1 MGLARV
7 AGVCVSA
14 YNQIRFGSRFVNLL
28 QACLIMFLVYSLL
41 FGIGVLLTAPYYLW
55 RLRGKI
61 LSVAD
66 WRERLGFL
74 PARFAPPAPASD
86 SRALW
91 VHAVSVGETLA
102 AARLVKDLQRE
113 FPERKLFLSCVTRA
127 GREVGEK
134 RLPDVAGHFYLP
146 LDFRSAARRVVRR
159 LRPALLLIV
168 ETELWP
174 NLLRAAHESRARVV
188 LVNARLSDRSFR
200 GYRLAKPFMRRIFE
214 CVDWIGAQ
222 TPKDAERFIELGA
235 IPERVDV
242 TGNLKFDGEP
252 PKITELAGNLRAGLE
267 TSSRG
272 PVIVAASTMPGEEPL
287 LFQAW
292 NEVRV
297 QHPQAILIL
306 APRHPNRFEE
316 VSRLLSGAGRTIVR
330 RTTLEKG
337 AQELAAQLG
346 APEVLLL
353 DTIGELAGIFELADL
368 VFVGGSLVPTGGH
381 NLLEP
386 AYWGKPILCGPHM
399 ENFRDIAQL
408 FTRAGAAVEVASP
421 NELARVILQLLRD
434 DERRRKMGD
443 RAAQLMEEGLGATE
457 RTMVRLR
464 TLLGAGVPTHSHT

>member
-1 MGLARV
+1 MGFARV
-7 AGVCVSA
+7 AGVWISA
-14 YNQIRFGSRFVNLL
+14 YNQIRFGSRFEHPRE
-28 QACLIMFLVYSLL
+28 ACRIMFLVYSLL
-41 FGIGVLLTAPYYLW
+41 FGAGVILTAPYYLW

-61 LSVAD
+61 LSLPD
-66 WRERLGFL
+66 WRERLGYL
-74 PARFAPPAPASD
+74 PARLAPAARTED
-86 SRALW
+86 SGALW

-102 AARLVKDLQRE
+102 AARLVWDLQRE

-134 RLPDVAGHFYLP
+134 RFPGMAGHFYLP
-146 LDFRSAARRVVRR
+146 LDFRSSVRRVLGR

-174 NLLRAAHESRARVV
+174 NLLRAAHESGARVV

-200 GYRLAKPFMRRIFE
+200 GYSLARPFMRRILE

-222 TPKDAERFIELGA
+222 TPKDAERFIQLGA
-235 IPERVDV
+235 VAERVDV

-252 PKITELAGNLRAGLE
+252 PRITELAGKLRAGLE
-267 TSSRG
+267 TSRRG
-272 PVIVAASTMPGEEPL
+272 PVIVAASTMPGEEPIL
-287 LFQAW
+287 LQAW
-292 NEVRV
+292 NEIRT

-316 VSRLLSGAGRTIVR
+316 VSRLLSGAGRTFVR
-330 RTTLEKG
+330 RTTLEKNS
-337 AQELAAQLG
+337 QEFARQLAA
-346 APEVLLL
+346 PETLLL
-353 DTIGELAGIFELADL
+353 DTIGELAGIFELADI

-386 AYWGKPILCGPHM
+386 AYWGKPILYGPHM

-408 FTRAGAAVEVASP
+408 FTRAGAAVQVS
-421 NELARVILQLLRD
+421 NSSDLARVILQLMRD

-464 TLLGAGVPTHSHT
+464 TLLDAAVPTHSQI